1 MLDSRQQ
8 ALVFLMEESN
18 RLASI
23 CAHNVN
29 ALHRTKTKAALESQI
44 GVIFAALKEIQEE
57 FSLDEMRVEK
67 NALDAYD
74 KRLPK
79 R

>member
-1 MLDSRQQ
+1 MLDSKQQ

-29 ALHRTKTKAALESQI
+29 ALHKIKTKALLEDQI

-57 FSLDEMRVEK
+57 FTLDEMKVEK
-67 NALDAYD
+67 SALSAYD